1 MTGKRRIRLKD
12 HAAHS
17 VVSPSPFDPRTSAE
31 RVVGDGCSTSS
42 SGSSA
47 SSGLPRPDT
56 SEDLYIKGHL
66 PVELFYEAI
75 KLGGSAFKIYFIC
88 WHKAGLKKD
97 NPTLY
102 LSNQNKWLIRAG
114 IGKDAKKRAL
124 DTLEDACLI
133 ELDRKN
139 NACHRITILDWP
151 TVQRKREEE
160 KRKRKDK
167 RDNDE

>member
-1 MTGKRRIRLKD
+1 M
-12 HAAHS
+12 
-17 VVSPSPFDPRTSAE
+17 
-31 RVVGDGCSTSS
+31 
-42 SGSSA
+42 
-47 SSGLPRPDT
+47 
-56 SEDLYIKGHL
+56 
-66 PVELFYEAI
+66 ELFYEAI

-88 WHKAGLKKD
+88 WHEGGLNHD
-97 NPTLY
+97 IPILY
-102 LSNQNKWLIRAG
+102 LSNKNQWVKEAE